1 MTIKIFDIKATTFS
15 KIKAKKNWDKH
26 NFIFKNVSH
35 ILIEKIS
42 EIKKNFKRILLITSD
57 LDETILKL
65 DDLKYD
71 ELIILSENKKFN
83 NISNKKEKKEIVG
96 SVFSNTLNIK
106 FDLII
111 SNLCLHRVDEVLL
124 YGSKIMDL
132 LESNGLFICS
142 YFGGKTL
149 IELRDSLIR
158 TDQERNSG
166 SYQRVIPYID
176 MIDATNIFSKV
187 GFKEIVSDKVTLRI
201 KYKKVEDLLKDIK
214 GMGENNNLLSRYR
227 GMTTKSFIDRLEY
240 YYRKKYQDLEQ
251 RLTTTCD
258 IIFLSMWKN

>member
-15 KIKAKKNWDKH
+15 KIRAKKKWNKH
-26 NFIFKNVSH
+26 NFIFKKVSY
-35 ILIEKIS
+35 ILIEKIL
-42 EIKKNFKRILLITSD
+42 EIKKDFKRILLITSD
-57 LDETILKL
+57 LNETILKL
-65 DDLKYD
+65 DDLKYE
-71 ELIILSENKKFN
+71 ELIILSESKEFQ
-83 NISNKKEKKEIVG
+83 NISKRKEKKKLVG
-96 SVFSNTLNIK
+96 SVFSNTLNVK

-111 SNLCLHRVDEVLL
+111 SNLCLHRVDEVVL
-124 YGSKIMDL
+124 YGSKIMNL

-158 TDQERNSG
+158 TDQERNLG
-166 SYQRVIPYID
+166 SYQRIIPYID

-201 KYKKVEDLLKDIK
+201 KYKKVEDLLNDIK
-214 GMGENNNLLSRYR
+214 GMGENNNLLSRYK

>member
-1 MTIKIFDIKATTFS
+1 MTIKIFDTKATTFS
-15 KIKAKKNWDKH
+15 KIRARKNWNKH

-42 EIKKNFKRILLITSD
+42 EIKKDFKRILLITSD

-65 DDLKYD
+65 DNLKYD

-111 SNLCLHRVDEVLL
+111 SNLCLHRVDEVVL
-124 YGSKIMDL
+124 YGSNIMNL

-166 SYQRVIPYID
+166 SYQRIIPYID

-201 KYKKVEDLLKDIK
+201 KYKNVRNLLKDIK
-214 GMGENNNLLSRYR
+214 GMGENNNLISRYR
-227 GMTTKSFIDRLEY
+227 GMTTKSFIDKLEQN
-240 YYRKKYQDLEQ
+240 YRKKYQDSEQ
-251 RLTTTCD
+251 RLITTCD

>member
-15 KIKAKKNWDKH
+15 KIRAKKNWKKH

-42 EIKKNFKRILLITSD
+42 EIKEDFKRILLITSD

-96 SVFSNTLNIK
+96 SVFSNSLNIK

-111 SNLCLHRVDEVLL
+111 SNLCLHRVDEVIL

-166 SYQRVIPYID
+166 SYQRIIPYID

-201 KYKKVEDLLKDIK
+201 KYKNVRNLLKDIK
-214 GMGENNNLLSRYR
+214 GMGENNNLISRYR
-227 GMTTKSFIDRLEY
+227 GMTTKSFIDKLEQN
-240 YYRKKYQDLEQ
+240 YRKKYQDSEQ
-251 RLTTTCD
+251 RLITTCD
-258 IIFLSMWKN
+258 IIFLSMWKD

>member
-1 MTIKIFDIKATTFS
+1 MIQKQPLFLKLGLEKIGINTILFS
-15 KIKAKKNWDKH
+15 
-26 NFIFKNVSH
+26 KNVSH

-42 EIKKNFKRILLITSD
+42 EIKKDFKRILLITSD

-65 DDLKYD
+65 DDLKYN
-71 ELIILSENKKFN
+71 ELIILSESKKFH

-227 GMTTKSFIDRLEY
+227 GMITKSFIDRLEY